1 MPATAVPTAE
11 DMLRIWRADRYVQ
24 DPSARNYLR
33 WIKWFCF
40 YAARHGL
47 DERSEL
53 TQYVGAAHTKERS
66 NGLPRV
72 YPGRH
77 HRDRGLGITFA
88 QRVLG
93 CRRSELERSVAG
105 RLRLSDAERVTLGE
119 IGHRLGRKALGEV
132 ATAAPPDTV
141 LGRTG
146 GSSPVN
152 SMDRGQ
158 VEPRAGRQSA
168 KKSRS

>member
-1 MPATAVPTAE
+1 VPTAE
-11 DMLRIWRADRYVQ
+11 LMLRIWRANRYVQ

-33 WIKWFCF
+33 RIKWFCF

-66 NGLPRV
+66 SGLPRV
-72 YPGRH
+72 SWPTSPGPWTRNYFCATSTWLPKI
-77 HRDRGLGITFA
+77 RKSD
-88 QRVLG
+88 
-93 CRRSELERSVAG
+93 LEGSVAG
-105 RLRLSDAERVTLGE
+105 RLRLSEAERVTLGE

-132 ATAAPPDTV
+132 ATAALPDTI

-146 GSSPVN
+146 GSSPAN
-152 SMDRGQ
+152 SMDRGH